1 MRGEIS
7 ILARLSNNEKISFKI
22 TKEQFKSIFN
32 NFKLLDEESFLKLI
46 NDNGLYIKSEVTSQK
61 HNDDSSNKAFFAPFL
76 LGLFF
81 IDFKNKKVFSYNDLE
96 PIFTLDSW
104 FIRNEY
110 LFLLAHAKKN
120 NAGDI
125 KLYLKPSSRNLSS
138 YYLPY
143 RIKTAID
150 NNAVLISRGRK
161 VSYELGDEESIY
173 TVLDNISNESL
184 ADKELEEI
192 LELRKRQIND
202 GDGNGTGYEDIEISI
217 PEWELKEGYG
227 DEVNQ
232 VLRYCTQESLLS
244 EDEENYWKGYIKA
257 LDLML

>member
-96 PIFTLDSW
+96 IG
-104 FIRNEY
+104 R
-110 LFLLAHAKKN
+110 AH
-120 NAGDI
+120 
-125 KLYLKPSSRNLSS
+125 
-138 YYLPY
+138 
-143 RIKTAID
+143 
-150 NNAVLISRGRK
+150 V
-161 VSYELGDEESIY
+161 
-173 TVLDNISNESL
+173 
-184 ADKELEEI
+184 
-192 LELRKRQIND
+192 
-202 GDGNGTGYEDIEISI
+202 
-217 PEWELKEGYG
+217 
-227 DEVNQ
+227 
-232 VLRYCTQESLLS
+232 
-244 EDEENYWKGYIKA
+244 
-257 LDLML
+257 